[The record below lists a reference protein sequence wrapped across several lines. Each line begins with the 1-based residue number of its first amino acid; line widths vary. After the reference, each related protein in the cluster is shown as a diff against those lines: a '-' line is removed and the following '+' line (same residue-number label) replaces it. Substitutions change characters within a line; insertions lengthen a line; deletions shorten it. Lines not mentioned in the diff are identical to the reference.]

1 MYMDRKPLYI
11 RIQSHFKEAIRAGRL
26 REGDRIPAEKELL
39 EHFNVSRITVA
50 NALGELAR
58 DGWIHR
64 VPGRGTFV
72 RGVPEDESGYAAAAA
87 ETAGGDIGLD
97 ALGALGGSSAAG
109 NGADGQDAGDGRA
122 LPQRGAG
129 LDGAEAEQPSE
140 RPRIGLVIPFIGD
153 YFAIRL
159 LSGIRDALEAAG
171 YSLLALFT
179 FNDKER
185 EKELIRELRE
195 TVEGFIIFPVDAN
208 VYNEEIIALKM
219 NGYPFVLIDRYLP
232 GVETHTVNAD
242 GALAAKLA
250 VDHLWALGH
259 RSIAI
264 CADTPLSTASVDD
277 RVNGYMNALK
287 ENGGMINPA
296 LLLTDFTVEPGET
309 GPDHPLVRTI
319 ASRAATA
326 YIALNSTLGLHI
338 AALAKEAGLEVPR
351 DLSVVTFDNP
361 SRGLLDEQGIF
372 TYIDQHEGGIGR
384 SAGELILDIVG
395 KRRKGAEAYSH
406 IVLKPELVVRGT
418 TGRAPEAR

>member
-11 RIQSHFKEAIRAGRL
+11 RIQSHFKEAIRAGQL

-58 DGWIHR
+58 DGWIYR

-72 RGVPEDESGYAAAAA
+72 RGVPEDETGYAAAAA
-87 ETAGGDIGLD
+87 ETAGDDFG
-97 ALGALGGSSAAG
+97 LGALGAAKG
-109 NGADGQDAGDGRA
+109 TAGQDGGGDGRA
-122 LPQRGAG
+122 LRQRGASFE
-129 LDGAEAEQPSE
+129 GAEAELEAE

-159 LSGIRDALEAAG
+159 LSGIRDALAAAG

-185 EKELIRELRE
+185 EEELIRELRD
-195 TVEGFIIFPVDAN
+195 TVEGLIIFPVDAN

-296 LLLTDFTVEPGET
+296 LLLTDFTVEPGEA
-309 GPDHPLVRTI
+309 GPEHPLVRTI

-351 DLSVVTFDNP
+351 DLSILTFDNP
-361 SRGLLDEQGIF
+361 SRGLLDEQGTF

-395 KRRKGAEAYSH
+395 KRRKSAEAYSH

-418 TGRAPEAR
+418 TGPAPEPR